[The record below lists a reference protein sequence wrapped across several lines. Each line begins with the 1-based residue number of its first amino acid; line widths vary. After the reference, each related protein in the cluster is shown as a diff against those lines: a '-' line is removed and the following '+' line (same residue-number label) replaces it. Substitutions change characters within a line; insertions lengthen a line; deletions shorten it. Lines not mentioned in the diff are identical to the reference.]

1 MNLSFRYNATR
12 QVNDQH
18 AAAQQTAFMAA
29 SRATPTIDLFM
40 LGEAMRTVS
49 PQALA
54 HALGSALA
62 RMFDGELA
70 SAVGD
75 GIVRRIQMVRRGQ
88 P

>member
-1 MNLSFRYNATR
+1 MNLKHNERT
-12 QVNDQH
+12 
-18 AAAQQTAFMAA
+18 
-29 SRATPTIDLFM
+29 M
-40 LGEAMRTVS
+40 LGEAMRNVS
-49 PQALA
+49 PEALA
-54 HALGSALA
+54 HAIGSALA